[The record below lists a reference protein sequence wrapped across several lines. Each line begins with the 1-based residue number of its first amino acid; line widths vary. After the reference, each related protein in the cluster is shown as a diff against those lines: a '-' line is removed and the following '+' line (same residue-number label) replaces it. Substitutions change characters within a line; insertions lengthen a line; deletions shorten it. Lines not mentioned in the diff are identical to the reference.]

1 MTALSVGLVHRSF
14 PVDAAPP
21 FHLGFTAWALR
32 RRSENAV
39 DLWDGTTYRR
49 ALALREAPV
58 ELAVTQG
65 DGGGDAPQLTVALVG
80 RQLSGPVEESVKANI
95 EHILGLRVDLSAFYG
110 LAEADGVLDRLV
122 VRFRGVKP
130 PRFPTVFEG
139 LINAIA
145 CQQLSLESGLS
156 LLNRLAAT
164 YGGAVSRDRSIRAFP
179 GPDDLA
185 GLEPQAFRDLGF
197 SLRKAAS
204 ITELSRS
211 LVDGRLNLDDLD
223 RLADDEVVSRL
234 TSVRGIGRWS
244 AEYVMLRG
252 LGRLHVFPGDDVG
265 ARNKLARVLGVE
277 PPLGYDSVKQ
287 AVSRWEPYAG
297 MVYFHLL
304 LDGLEAAGAL
314 EDMHRWH
321 AARVRDAEGGSKY
334 NVERVQSPSHPR
346 ERTGNDGK
354 R

>member
-1 MTALSVGLVHRSF
+1 MTAFSSGLIHRSF
-14 PVDAAPP
+14 RVGATPP

-32 RRSENAV
+32 RRPANAV
-39 DLWDGTTYRR
+39 DRWDGTTYRR
-49 ALALREAPV
+49 VLALREAPV

-65 DGGGDAPQLTVALVG
+65 GEACDVPQLNVALVG
-80 RQLSGPVEESVKANI
+80 RRLRGPVGEHVKGSI

-110 LAEADGVLDRLV
+110 LAESDAVLGRLV

-130 PRFPTVFEG
+130 PRFPTFFEG

-156 LLNRLAAT
+156 LLNRLAET
-164 YGGAVSRDRSIRAFP
+164 YGGAVSMDRSTRAFP

-197 SLRKAAS
+197 SLRKATS
-204 ITELSRS
+204 ITELSRGI
-211 LVDGRLNLDDLD
+211 VDGRLDIDDLD
-223 RLADDEVVSRL
+223 RLADDEIVSRL

-244 AEYVMLRG
+244 AEYVLLRG

-277 PPLGYDSVKQ
+277 PPLGYDAVKQ
-287 AVSRWEPYAG
+287 VVSRWEPYAG

-304 LDGLEAAGAL
+304 LDGLEDAGAL
-314 EDMHRWH
+314 ED
-321 AARVRDAEGGSKY
+321 
-334 NVERVQSPSHPR
+334 SPTTR
-346 ERTGNDGK
+346 
-354 R
+354 